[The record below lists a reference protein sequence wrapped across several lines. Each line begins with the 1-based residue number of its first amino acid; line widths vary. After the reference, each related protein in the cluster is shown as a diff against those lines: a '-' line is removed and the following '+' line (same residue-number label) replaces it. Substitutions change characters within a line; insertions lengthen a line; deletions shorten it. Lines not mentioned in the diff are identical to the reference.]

1 MSNTQCKVRQE
12 GFFKSLLQVEGGKDF
27 GALLPLYL
35 YVPQK
40 FVG

>member
-1 MSNTQCKVRQE
+1 MSNAQYKVRQ
-12 GFFKSLLQVEGGKDF
+12 KVLPSLLQMEGSKDF